1 MGTINYGRNKVF
13 CVGLDIYS
21 DWYDNLEEIE
31 QEEYVEDMLF
41 ETKTILEKYSFEY
54 FKVKIEYGYYDG
66 FYLDIEDEYAWF
78 NTYEDKLNAIKE
90 LSNIKRLIVE
100 LLELGLVNYIA
111 GWCTTI
117 YEYKEHKKEILKE
130 LNESI
135 KEQKELVKKQYTD
148 KTLSYKDN
156 MQKFFN
162 WGN

>member
-13 CVGLDIYS
+13 CVGLDVYS
-21 DWYDNLEEIE
+21 DWYDELEEIE
-31 QEEYVEDMLF
+31 QEYYAEDMLF
-41 ETKTILEKYSFEY
+41 QAKVILKKYSFEY
-54 FKVKIEYGYYDG
+54 FKVKIEYGYYYG
-66 FYLDIEDEYAWF
+66 FYLDIEDEYTWF

-90 LSNIKRLIVE
+90 LSNIKRLIIE
-100 LLELGLVNYIA
+100 LLELGLVNYSA

-117 YEYKEHKKEILKE
+117 YKYKEYKKEILKE

-162 WGN
+162 WG